1 MYYQGRELRRLW
13 KVVLYNEDPDTI
25 ENLDDLTTR
34 EEKVIAW
41 NAVDAIR
48 RSKDAVAERPE
59 PECFVTWDD
68 PPLKIFSV
76 KTGPQGLVADPTI
89 DKEGNFGEELAQK
102 KRAKKQ
108 KKKKK

>member
-13 KVVLYNEDPDTI
+13 KVVIFNEDPDTTP
-25 ENLDDLTTR
+25 LDELTTR

-48 RSKDAVAERPE
+48 RSKHGVAERPE
-59 PECFVTWDD
+59 AECFVTWDD

-89 DKEGNFGEELAQK
+89 DKEGNFGEELAAK
-102 KRAKKQ
+102 KRAKKR
-108 KKKKK
+108 KKKK